1 MHTDDNTTATCH
13 IHSSFQGQKDIQRDD
28 QMLSHTHRQTHTHTH
43 RQTDRLTVISGG
55 DAEDVAEDALKRK
68 LIQQRDHVILLQE
81 TPAVDWILIL
91 TTRQSSVT

>member
-28 QMLSHTHRQTHTHTH
+28 QMLSHTH